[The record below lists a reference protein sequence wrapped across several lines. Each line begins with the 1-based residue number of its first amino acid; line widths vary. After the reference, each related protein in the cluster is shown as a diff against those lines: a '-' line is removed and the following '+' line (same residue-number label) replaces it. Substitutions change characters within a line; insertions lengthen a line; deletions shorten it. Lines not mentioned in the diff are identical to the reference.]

1 MFGGIYIVLVPSDES
16 SPSGD
21 QAGVSD
27 DTDHG
32 AVAARA
38 DDGADGV
45 LGDMSAT
52 VEWLRS
58 QGFYEQQDEAYRVVS
73 AQSPGFESAGI
84 HQAVERALTAEGI
97 DHLYEHQAEAIEHV
111 HAGKNVVVATPTA
124 SGKTLCYAIPAL
136 ERAVADNGMTLY
148 LAPQNALLQDQEET
162 LQELAG
168 SLESGGR
175 ATVRRYHSGLG
186 RSEKRAF
193 KRELRPDIVL
203 MTPDMA
209 HTSLLPWAT
218 SSRNWRWLFS
228 QLSQVVVDE
237 VHSYRGIFGSKISL
251 VFRRLNRLAEQF
263 GQDPQYVC
271 TSATIANAIEHAA
284 TVTGQ
289 ESSSF
294 ELIDEDG
301 SSRGERHWLLWNP
314 PLTKAEKD
322 RLRDGENDRTREES
336 DRERS
341 KTNREKRQPDAGGTG
356 FSTGDSQGATGG
368 ERRSCHVQSKHL
380 FCALVLR
387 GYQVACFSNTRQN
400 CEKYAQWSGRTVA
413 EAVGEI
419 ETADFP
425 PLPDV
430 EEPSL
435 ADRVRAYHGSLNG
448 APRAHIETG
457 LKTGAVRGVW
467 STSALGIGV
476 DIGSLDVVILDG
488 YPGSLMETF
497 QWAGRAGRGDDECLV
512 VLVGGNDPLDQ
523 RILEDPDRLFNGE
536 FEKAIVNPENEAI
549 VDDHLVCAAD
559 EWPLGLADERWF
571 GDVFPDAVT
580 RLERAGRL
588 TRDLDETVVWRAP
601 DADNIQY
608 DTGLRNTGQ
617 QIVLKTTSGRK
628 IGELDLRAALRDA
641 HPNAIYRANGTTYQ
655 VEAVDYDQGVARLER
670 YHDQETQEYTR
681 LLYEKSVEV
690 GGDLSALEQKTL
702 RFDGTEIPAAVGPMV
717 VSRDVRGYNYHESY
731 DSDGQKR
738 EFETPV
744 PEPETETTG
753 FLMAMPARRGLALP
767 EHVEKSDGDEDD
779 DGFTSGYLAALHAI
793 EHALIGLL
801 PTAVLCDRQDIGGLS
816 TNVHRRADGPAIFV
830 HDAHDGG
837 AGLSRAAF
845 GNLETLLE
853 RTYDQIAECD
863 CTDGCK
869 RCVLSEYCGSANRDV
884 WKDGATAVLGQILD
898 VDDDA
903 V

>member
-1 MFGGIYIVLVPSDES
+1 M
-16 SPSGD
+16 
-21 QAGVSD
+21 
-27 DTDHG
+27 
-32 AVAARA
+32 
-38 DDGADGV
+38 
-45 LGDMSAT
+45 
-52 VEWLRS
+52 
-58 QGFYEQQDEAYRVVS
+58 
-73 AQSPGFESAGI
+73 
-84 HQAVERALTAEGI
+84 
-97 DHLYEHQAEAIEHV
+97 
-111 HAGKNVVVATPTA
+111 
-124 SGKTLCYAIPAL
+124 
-136 ERAVADNGMTLY
+136 
-148 LAPQNALLQDQEET
+148 
-162 LQELAG
+162 
-168 SLESGGR
+168 
-175 ATVRRYHSGLG
+175 
-186 RSEKRAF
+186 
-193 KRELRPDIVL
+193 
-203 MTPDMA
+203 
-209 HTSLLPWAT
+209 
-218 SSRNWRWLFS
+218 
-228 QLSQVVVDE
+228 VVDE

-251 VFRRLNRLAEQF
+251 VFRRLNRLAERF

-294 ELIDEDG
+294 ELVDEDG

-314 PLTKAEKD
+314 PLTKDEKD
-322 RLRDGENDRTREES
+322 RMRDEERGEN
-336 DRERS
+336 
-341 KTNREKRQPDAGGTG
+341 RQPDTD
-356 FSTGDSQGATGG
+356 STARDSQGATGG

-380 FCALVLR
+380 FCSLVLR

-419 ETADFP
+419 DTADFP
-425 PLPDV
+425 PLPDI
-430 EEPSL
+430 EDPSL
-435 ADRVRAYHGSLNG
+435 EDRVRAYHGSLNG
-448 APRAHIETG
+448 APRADIETG
-457 LKTGAVRGVW
+457 LRTGAIRGVW

-523 RILEDPDRLFNGE
+523 RILEEPDRLFDGD

-580 RLERAGRL
+580 RLEQAGQL
-588 TRDLDETVVWRAP
+588 TRDLDETVVWRA
-601 DADNIQY
+601 AGEDNIQY
-608 DTGLRNTGQ
+608 STGLRNTGQ
-617 QIVLKTTSGRK
+617 RIVLRTISGAD

-641 HPNAIYRANGTTYQ
+641 HPNAIYRANGTTYR
-655 VEAVDYDQGVARLER
+655 VDDVDYDRGVARLER
-670 YHDQETQEYTR
+670 YHDQGTQEYTR

-690 GGDLSALEQKTL
+690 GGDSSTLQKKTL
-702 RFDGTEIPAAVGPMV
+702 SFDGIDIPAAVGPMV
-717 VSRDVRGYNYHESY
+717 VSKDVRGYNYYESY
-731 DSDGQKR
+731 DADGQKR
-738 EFETPV
+738 EFETSV

-753 FLMAMPARRGLALP
+753 FLMAMPARRRLALP
-767 EHVEKSDGDEDD
+767 EHVEKADGDEDDD

-816 TNVHRRADGPAIFV
+816 TNAHRRTDGPAIFV

-845 GNLETLLE
+845 GNLETLVE

-884 WKDGATAVLGQILD
+884 WKEGAAAVLEQMLD
-898 VDDDA
+898 VDDDTD
-903 V
+903 